1 MQDKIVIKFWR
12 SPESVSLILL
22 NLKYEQK
29 WPKRKKQNQR
39 CINLYNSGCTD
50 VVLYIPHAM
59 ALIISGRPRIPIV
72 SAERILVHQIKFYHL
87 KDISRKFAV
96 GHNGFHPTPFCFSM
110 FPVEIRKRKHKIKKM
125 LKIAQNL
132 NHLTRRTSNNFLSL
146 RRNTSGELY
155 TRKISLKNW
164 STLNRCQSIMIMI
177 RTHIFF
183 NEEPIATYQGRGGV
197 RWIFGGSHAFQGGL
211 EGG

>member
-1 MQDKIVIKFWR
+1 MQGKIVIKIWR
-12 SPESVSLILL
+12 SPKSISLIFL
-22 NLKYEQK
+22 NLKYGQK
-29 WPKRKKQNQR
+29 WYKRKKESQR
-39 CINLYNSGCTD
+39 CINLYTTGCTD

-72 SAERILVHQIKFYHL
+72 SAERIVVHQIKFYHL
-87 KDISRKFAV
+87 KDIRRKFAV

-132 NHLTRRTSNNFLSL
+132 NHSTTRTSNNFLSL

-155 TRKISLKNW
+155 TRKIWLKKLIPTD
-164 STLNRCQSIMIMI
+164 SRLLSVYHDHDQDAP
-177 RTHIFF
+177 F
-183 NEEPIATYQGRGGV
+183 
-197 RWIFGGSHAFQGGL
+197 L
-211 EGG
+211 